1 MKMSIDSSRMGT
13 ASFYKKAMRILRL
26 AKKPDRSEVFLVIKI
41 TVAGMAILGLIA
53 FIIRIVI
60 YTVLGRQEQL

>member
-1 MKMSIDSSRMGT
+1 MSIDGSRIGT
-13 ASFYKKAMRILRL
+13 ASFYKKAVRILKL

-53 FIIRIVI
+53 YVIRLVLYGVI
-60 YTVLGRQEQL
+60 LGQINQV

>member
-1 MKMSIDSSRMGT
+1 MSIESSRIGT

-41 TVAGMAILGLIA
+41 TAAGMAILGLVA

-60 YTVLGRQEQL
+60 YAVLQKPIT

>member
-1 MKMSIDSSRMGT
+1 MSIEGSRIGT

-41 TVAGMAILGLIA
+41 TAAGMAILGLVA

-60 YTVLGRQEQL
+60 YAVLQKPIT

>member
-1 MKMSIDSSRMGT
+1 MSLETSRLGS

-41 TVAGMAILGLIA
+41 TSLGMALLGLIA

-60 YTVLGRQEQL
+60 YAVLQQPTV

>member
-1 MKMSIDSSRMGT
+1 MSIESSRIGT

-41 TVAGMAILGLIA
+41 TAAGMGILGLIA
-53 FIIRIVI
+53 FMIRIVI
-60 YTVLGRQEQL
+60 YAVLQKPIT